1 MSETQEAA
9 VPGAE
14 AKGKGNEAKEARK
27 AARQAQAGASKAVL
41 DTQVDSA
48 EGESNFGYLPLN
60 RSQQKRAVREWTD
73 VGALTADKKNE
84 AVWLRGRVY
93 LSRLKGNLGFITLR
107 QGQHTVQCVLDAA
120 QDASQDMLKWAGS
133 IHIFEG
139 LSSEKYR
146 EDVETIRKIHPSTP
160 FKWAPKGKTPR
171 LTFQEGIQLLRDAG
185 CPDVPDDITNFD
197 LGTEQEK
204 VLGKLIR
211 EKYDCDFFMLIGY
224 PTAVR
229 AFYSMPREDNPAFSN
244 SYDFFMRGE
253 EITSG
258 AQRITDPTLLSE
270 RAVACG
276 IDPATIKGYIDA
288 FRYGAPPHGG
298 AGIGMERVIMLF
310 LGLNNIRKVSM
321 FPRDPK
327 RLTP

>member
-133 IHIFEG
+133 VP
-139 LSSEKYR
+139 
-146 EDVETIRKIHPSTP
+146 VESIV
-160 FKWAPKGKTPR
+160 
-171 LTFQEGIQLLRDAG
+171 D
-185 CPDVPDDITNFD
+185 
-197 LGTEQEK
+197 
-204 VLGKLIR
+204 VLGKVIVP
-211 EKYDCDFFMLIGY
+211 EAPIKSCTQ
-224 PTAVR
+224 PV
-229 AFYSMPREDNPAFSN
+229 
-244 SYDFFMRGE
+244 
-253 EITSG
+253 EISV
-258 AQRITDPTLLSE
+258 QRIFCVSKSLPELPFQLKDANLPEDDADAIKVNQDVRLDNRVIDLRTFVNQAVVRVATGVCELFREYLRSQRFLEIHTPKLLGGSSE
-270 RAVACG
+270 
-276 IDPATIKGYIDA
+276 
-288 FRYGAPPHGG
+288 GG
-298 AGIGMERVIMLF
+298 SNVFHFKYFDRSGCLSQSPQLYKQMAICADLERVFETGPVFRAENSNTHRHLCEF
-310 LGLNNIRKVSM
+310 TGLNNIRKVSM